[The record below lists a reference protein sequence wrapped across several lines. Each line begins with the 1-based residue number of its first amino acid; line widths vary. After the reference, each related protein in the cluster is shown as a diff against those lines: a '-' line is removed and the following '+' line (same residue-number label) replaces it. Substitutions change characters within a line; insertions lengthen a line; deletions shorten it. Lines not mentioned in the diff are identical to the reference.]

1 MSNISNDASFR
12 PDLVRWIVRYAWDCG
27 YKLTTIRIVKFLY
40 LCDILSFRFHKK
52 QLTNWSWQ
60 FYHFGPFCQA
70 SLGSIQTAVKQD
82 FIRSEKKISSY
93 DENDYTLFF
102 SEHFDEEIIPP
113 DISTAIRGKLE
124 NAIKQMGNDTYQLL
138 DFVYFHT
145 EPMIFSKPGSVL
157 DFETVVPWESLRE
170 IRLKKMDKKLI
181 QKAREVISKIPE
193 SPKYVN
199 PLVSFE
205 LMGEEFK
212 PFSEN
217 INLKFIDE
225 GTGSI

>member
-1 MSNISNDASFR
+1 MSSDAAFR

-52 QLTNWSWQ
+52 VVTNWSWA
-60 FYHFGPFCQA
+60 FYHFGPFCQE
-70 SLGSIQTAVKQD
+70 SLDSIKSAVKQD
-82 FIRSEKKISSY
+82 FIRSEKKISAFN
-93 DENDYTLFF
+93 ENDFTLFS
-102 SEHFDEEIIPP
+102 SEHFDEEIIPT
-113 DISTAIRGKLE
+113 DVSIAIRGKLE

-145 EPMIFSKPGSVL
+145 EPMLFSKPGAVL
-157 DFETVVPWESLRE
+157 DFSTVVSWESLRE
-170 IRLKKMDKKLI
+170 IKLKKMDKALI

-193 SPKYVN
+193 SPKFVK
-199 PLVSFE
+199 PLISFE
-205 LMGEEFK
+205 LMGEDFK

-217 INLKFIDE
+217 INLRFVDE
-225 GTGSI
+225 GNGIT

>member
-1 MSNISNDASFR
+1 MSDSFSGSSR
-12 PDLVRWIVRYAWDCG
+12 PDLVRWIVRFAWHYG

-40 LCDILSFRFHKK
+40 LCDVLSFRFHKK
-52 QLTNWSWQ
+52 TITQWPWT
-60 FYHFGPFCQA
+60 FYNFGPFCQE
-70 SLGSIQTAVKQD
+70 SLDSIQSATRQD
-82 FIRSEKKISSY
+82 YIRSEKRVSSY
-93 DENDYTLFF
+93 EENDFTLFF
-102 SEHFDEEIIPP
+102 SEHTDEEIIPP

-157 DFETVVPWESLRE
+157 NFETVAPWESLRE

-181 QKAREVISKIPE
+181 QKAREIISKIPE
-193 SPKYVN
+193 SPKYVK

-205 LMGEEFK
+205 LMGEDFK

-217 INLKFIDE
+217 INLKFVDE
-225 GTGSI
+225 GNGII